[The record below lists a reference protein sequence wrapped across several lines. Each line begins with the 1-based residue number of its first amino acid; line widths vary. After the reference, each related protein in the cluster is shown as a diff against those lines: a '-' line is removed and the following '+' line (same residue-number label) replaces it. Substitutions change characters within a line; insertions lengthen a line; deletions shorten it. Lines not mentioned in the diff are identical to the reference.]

1 MYFPRQAGGIV
12 HREHSR
18 QGLPGP
24 LWLPSHGL
32 GVRLRWAFPSAPQQK
47 GNPEAALFM
56 DLACARDGLCP
67 LPIEEKFGME
77 SHKMDL
83 VRAYDGIS
91 TLPLCKKVIPFP
103 RQAGGKVH
111 CKCTE
116 RYFSSTGRKE
126 SVFRTPQVHA
136 DNEQLMFVRL
146 HYFLPFPQ

>member
-1 MYFPRQAGGIV
+1 MCFPRQAGGIV

-47 GNPEAALFM
+47 SNPEAALFM

-91 TLPLCKKVIPFP
+91 TLPLCKKVI
-103 RQAGGKVH
+103 
-111 CKCTE
+111 
-116 RYFSSTGRKE
+116 
-126 SVFRTPQVHA
+126 
-136 DNEQLMFVRL
+136 VRL
-146 HYFLPFPQ
+146 QCS